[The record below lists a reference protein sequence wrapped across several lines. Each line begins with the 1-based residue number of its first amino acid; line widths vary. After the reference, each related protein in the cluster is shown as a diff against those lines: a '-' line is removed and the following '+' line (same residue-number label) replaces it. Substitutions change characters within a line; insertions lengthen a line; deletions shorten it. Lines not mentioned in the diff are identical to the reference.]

1 MSPGDEGV
9 RRLTTRWF
17 RAHER
22 ISLLTILLTAAGLRG
37 LLVAFSPT
45 PFGYVWDFY
54 HEGVRLLWST
64 GHLPASTDCW
74 QCYHP
79 PLFYLLG
86 LPLYAL
92 GRWTAAGS
100 ATSDAQG
107 LRWLSGLA
115 LVSAAVTMW
124 YGYRLL
130 RLFGCRGASLIAGVA
145 LLASFPVLFISSYGA
160 EADIVLTA
168 ILSAFIYYFARD
180 FAGSGTIP
188 SAARLGLL
196 AGLAAATKYS
206 GLAAVVSAAI
216 FFAIPAGAGPRRL
229 LAVRNAAIVV
239 VLCGAI
245 GGWKYVDNYRRYG
258 TLFFANGSAQQGFSF
273 GGARVVRDHYEF
285 TTLRLPELMEV
296 FGPHAVRGTLTELPV
311 YRSVFTT
318 LHALMWTDM
327 SFFSEPDRH
336 GDPTHPY
343 RRKRIPSGLIAV
355 VMTLGFVPELLAV
368 VGFLVT
374 IRRRS
379 FQPLAIVCVVAI
391 AAYVWWFISQEW
403 WALKAKYLLFLLP
416 PFAVYTVTGL
426 AFLWNRAPRVGA
438 AAALL
443 MAALIVAANLYLFAF
458 AVA

>member
-1 MSPGDEGV
+1 MQTMTP
-9 RRLTTRWF
+9 WF

-22 ISLLTILLTAAGLRG
+22 TSLVTLLLIAAGVRG

-54 HEGVRLLWST
+54 HDGVRILWST

-79 PLFYLLG
+79 PLFYVLG
-86 LPLYAL
+86 LPLYAF
-92 GRWTAAGS
+92 GRWMGAASG
-100 ATSDAQG
+100 TSEAQG

-115 LVSAAVTMW
+115 LLSAAVTIW

-145 LLASFPVLFISSYGA
+145 LLASFPLLFISSYGA

-168 ILSAFIYYFARD
+168 ILSAFIFHFARD
-180 FAGSGTIP
+180 FTGGGSVP

-196 AGLAAATKYS
+196 AGVAAATKYS
-206 GLAAVVSAAI
+206 GLAAVVSATI
-216 FFAIPAGAGPRRL
+216 FFAIRAGAGPRRL
-229 LAVRNAAIVV
+229 IALRNAAIVV
-239 VLCGAI
+239 VLCVAA

-258 TLFFANGSAQQGFSF
+258 TVFYANGSAQAGFSL

-285 TTLRLPELMEV
+285 TTLRLTELMDV
-296 FGPHAVRGTLTELPV
+296 FGPRAVRGTLTELPV
-311 YRSVFTT
+311 YRSVVTT

-327 SFFSEPDRH
+327 SFFSEPDRQ
-336 GDPTHPY
+336 GDPSHPY
-343 RRKRIPSGLIAV
+343 RRKQISSGLIATV
-355 VMTLGFVPELLAV
+355 LTLGFVPELLAV
-368 VGFLVT
+368 VGFMVT

-391 AAYVWWFISQEW
+391 AAYVWWFVSQEW
-403 WALKAKYLLFLLP
+403 WALKAKYLTFLLP
-416 PFAVYTVTGL
+416 PFVVYTATGL

-443 MAALIVAANLYLFAF
+443 MAALILAANLYLFAF